1 MAAKA
6 DQTAASPSLNPGSLT
21 LAGRDQLDP
30 PLVPLQCCNCEPCA
44 TRGTPT
50 TPLPQVQSASPVPRL
65 WADSPRVRV
74 CGPRRTVLRA
84 ASSTGSRRIEE
95 VLRIGAKRRAV
106 NVCWIAVVGETIDA
120 LIVRSIRSL
129 WRCCGLLTTVLVAT
143 GTMFSPLAGPPVGRE
158 EVDGA
163 SRERGRCGGWRQATR
178 EQAAAPGGEETGG
191 AEVAGVEPWSRASVA
206 DDGGGAAMAGIVPT
220 GGATSRAAAAACAGS
235 DSCVSSSSW
244 RRRRRRHQGS

>member
-1 MAAKA
+1 MGALLDELAP
-6 DQTAASPSLNPGSLT
+6 PSAHACT
-21 LAGRDQLDP
+21 AGR
-30 PLVPLQCCNCEPCA
+30 
-44 TRGTPT
+44 R
-50 TPLPQVQSASPVPRL
+50 SAR
-65 WADSPRVRV
+65 
-74 CGPRRTVLRA
+74 
-84 ASSTGSRRIEE
+84 SR
-95 VLRIGAKRRAV
+95 
-106 NVCWIAVVGETIDA
+106 
-120 LIVRSIRSL
+120 
-129 WRCCGLLTTVLVAT
+129 
-143 GTMFSPLAGPPVGRE
+143 GPPVGRE